1 MCIHVVILVSL
12 TTMHKT
18 RTYMIVRVHGHSIL
32 GINQPR
38 SLVTTAQ
45 ARLSGIHVIV
55 ASVEGSAANLE
66 LKGMA
71 SAPHEATLFNAP
83 RFSQLPAMVDSI
95 VSATCDGAYMR
106 AYWLHV
112 IV

>member
-1 MCIHVVILVSL
+1 M
-12 TTMHKT
+12 
-18 RTYMIVRVHGHSIL
+18 
-32 GINQPR
+32 
-38 SLVTTAQ
+38 
-45 ARLSGIHVIV
+45 

-95 VSATCDGAYMR
+95 VSATCDGAYVH
-106 AYWLHV
+106 AYWLYV
-112 IV
+112 IVEFVNEMLEENAVALYLYVR